1 MSKDSKKSGKAKK
14 GDASAVEIVAPCVAA
29 CAAEIATITPRILI
43 TCDKDKQVA
52 NVSVT
57 RGIDDYTGEY
67 TREDAGLH
75 EGDVINQRNF
85 LAYIAAATAPGSAGV
100 SLVFSSDEKA
110 VITIAFEA
118 EFAHEKF
125 VDSIIIVCVK
135 VSVEP
140 GDKKLR
146 EIRLECLHLRE
157 EILELRRGCEEVEA
171 IAVFCARWKWQV
183 PFDGRDFYLA
193 LIRRIIRSDPVVLP
207 IVGCDFIRVGERFF
221 ACDCLGIKMH
231 NIVCCTEPQNHARKL
246 DVIGATAFK
255 EATGHPDPVAFAHF
269 HWMCRARSA
278 AYFIQVNTMINAT
291 SKSMA
296 LIGAAHVPARPRY
309 WAFMTEKSPSGSR
322 AREIQTSMPA
332 YVEFK
337 GDAVTYFGIALSSEF
352 AMFYDGK
359 NERANTRE
367 PITREFEA
375 SVAATAD
382 FEKLAISSGLPEY
395 AMKAKVDYLNQCEFP
410 THP

>member
-1 MSKDSKKSGKAKK
+1 MSGKRAKKSDAPEAVPII
-14 GDASAVEIVAPCVAA
+14 ASAPCS
-29 CAAEIATITPRILI
+29 AEIATITPRILI
-43 TCDKDKQVA
+43 TCDKDKQIA

-75 EGDVINQRNF
+75 EGDVINPRNF
-85 LAYIAAATAPGSAGV
+85 LAYIAAATAPGNAGV

-118 EFAHEKF
+118 EFAREKF
-125 VDSIIIVCVK
+125 ADSIIIVCAK
-135 VSVEP
+135 VSIEP

-146 EIRLECLHLRE
+146 EVRLECLHLRE
-157 EILELRRGCEEVEA
+157 EILELRRGREEDAA

-231 NIVCCTEPQNHARKL
+231 NIVCCTEPQNHASTER
-246 DVIGATAFK
+246 I
-255 EATGHPDPVAFAHF
+255 
-269 HWMCRARSA
+269 
-278 AYFIQVNTMINAT
+278 INAT
-291 SKSMA
+291 RFADITGSYSEIPQHAHHYFMSRCIERTYRGNVMEMMSMIGKSLA
-296 LIGAAHVPARPRY
+296 VIGTAYPTARPRY
-309 WAFMTEKSPSGSR
+309 WAFMNADSASGSR
-322 AREIQTSMPA
+322 ARKIQKTMEA

-337 GDAVTYFGIALSSEF
+337 GDAITYFGIKLSGEF
-352 AMFYDGK
+352 TMYYDSK

-367 PITREFEA
+367 PIAREFET
-375 SVAATAD
+375 SCAATIG
-382 FEKLAISSGLPEY
+382 FEKLAMDSGLPLHTTRGRY
-395 AMKAKVDYLNQCEFP
+395 DIATACDLP
-410 THP
+410 SHP